1 MRKVILACL
10 FGFLL
15 AEGAMLQAED
25 AGKPVVVITTFD
37 AKGISE
43 DDVEFVMN
51 SFTTAFTD
59 LGVAR
64 VVDRGSFDKIRGELS
79 FQTSDWSDSKK
90 VAELGRALN
99 ATQVVI
105 GQLMK
110 RGANFFL
117 TVKIL
122 DVNTTT
128 VISSYLDKV
137 GSIDDF
143 FEKMPEFCKKLVAKM
158 SDAKAFSSVSDG
170 SGKTQTSAK
179 MGVYKIGDIGPG
191 GGIIFYVNKRGF
203 TVYDGKGGEEICH
216 YLEMSSGTLGESYW
230 YPGEVFISTQT
241 GLGYGKANTY
251 KIVHE
256 NSSRG
261 LTEENCAAYRCSK
274 YSTPSTKQGEW
285 FLPSKDEL
293 KLMYKSQKERVLATC
308 KYTYHWSS
316 SSDSTYDAW
325 KQNFNNGSQGGSG
338 KNYTHSVHAVRA
350 F

>member
-1 MRKVILACL
+1 
-10 FGFLL
+10 
-15 AEGAMLQAED
+15 
-25 AGKPVVVITTFD
+25 
-37 AKGISE
+37 
-43 DDVEFVMN
+43 
-51 SFTTAFTD
+51 
-59 LGVAR
+59 
-64 VVDRGSFDKIRGELS
+64 
-79 FQTSDWSDSKK
+79 
-90 VAELGRALN
+90 
-99 ATQVVI
+99 
-105 GQLMK
+105 MK

-128 VISSYLDKV
+128 VISSHLDKV

-230 YPGEVFISTQT
+230 YPEEVFISTQT
-241 GLGYGKANTY
+241 GLGYGKSNTY
-251 KIVHE
+251 KI
-256 NSSRG
+256 SSSKG
-261 LTEENCAAYRCSK
+261 LTEKNCATYMCSK

-308 KYTYHWSS
+308 TDTYHWSS
-316 SSDSTYDAW
+316 SSFSSKDAW
-325 KQNFNNGSQGGSG
+325 CQNFDYGNQNGSSIKG
-338 KNYTHSVHAVRA
+338 YTHSVRAVRA

>member
-1 MRKVILACL
+1 
-10 FGFLL
+10 
-15 AEGAMLQAED
+15 
-25 AGKPVVVITTFD
+25 
-37 AKGISE
+37 
-43 DDVEFVMN
+43 
-51 SFTTAFTD
+51 
-59 LGVAR
+59 
-64 VVDRGSFDKIRGELS
+64 
-79 FQTSDWSDSKK
+79 
-90 VAELGRALN
+90 
-99 ATQVVI
+99 
-105 GQLMK
+105 MK

-128 VISSYLDKV
+128 VISSHLDKV

-158 SDAKAFSSVSDG
+158 SDAKAFSLVSDG

-216 YLEMSSGTLGESYW
+216 YLEMSSGTLGESKW
-230 YPGEVFISTQT
+230 PGEVSISTQT

-251 KIVHE
+251 KIA

-316 SSDSTYDAW
+316 SSASFYEAW
-325 KQNFNNGSQGGSG
+325 LQNFSDGSKYDG
-338 KNYTHSVHAVRA
+338 KKDNKYSVRAVRA

>member
-117 TVKIL
+117 IVKIL

-128 VISSYLDKV
+128 VISSHLDKV

-179 MGVYKIGDIGPG
+179 MGGYKIGDIGPG

-216 YLEMSSGTLGESYW
+216 YLEMSNGTLGESKW
-230 YPGEVFISTQT
+230 YPEEINISTQT
-241 GLGYGKANTY
+241 GLGYGKSNTY
-251 KIVHE
+251 KIS
-256 NSSRG
+256 SSRG

-308 KYTYHWSS
+308 TDTYHWSS
-316 SSDSTYDAW
+316 SSYSTNSAW
-325 KQNFNNGSQGGSG
+325 LQYFYSGSQFY
-338 KNYTHSVHAVRA
+338 NYENSTVSVRAVRA